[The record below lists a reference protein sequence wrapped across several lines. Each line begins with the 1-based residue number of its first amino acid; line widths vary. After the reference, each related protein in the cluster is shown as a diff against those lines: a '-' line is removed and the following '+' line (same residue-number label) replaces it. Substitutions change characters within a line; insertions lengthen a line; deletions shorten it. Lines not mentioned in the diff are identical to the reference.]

1 MDSIYNNNYIHSN
14 IQPLNGL
21 EVYPVEHN
29 TNNEVNSGFVNYFK
43 QCLMHSVEIPGC
55 INHLFGFDKIELIS
69 PIFDLTTGEQIVD
82 VDSIIQKLACSYTNE
97 CKRPVYKIQDKE
109 QIETQE
115 NSEGYSV
122 TKEFVK
128 EYEAF
133 NGYLADIPVQ
143 IGYKENDF
151 YVQLTPSRIIKG
163 HNASPIMP
171 EKLYDACKIVSKV
184 LGVDLWFFNVKSVE
198 YAFGIATQRP
208 IKSIVESL
216 GDSRVSKNTKRFPMS
231 DGVKWLHM
239 SKGTS
244 VQVYS
249 TNLKNLND
257 SKKNYGIRCSEFDQL
272 KNRGLDS
279 IRIEMKRSF
288 KSDNVLLKD
297 IINPSRIIEQLKFFR
312 KNIKSIHKNVS
323 HIHSERLKNLDLNMA
338 LSSVTNTKD
347 MLKFATS
354 IGIAIIYDNMMS
366 SLAHMK
372 GVRRPRIVGALEK
385 GLHYFE
391 DSISNFVIK
400 EHFHDI
406 IINVIDY
413 YIEYYTLEQNI

>member
-1 MDSIYNNNYIHSN
+1 MDPISNNYYIHSN

-21 EVYPVEHN
+21 EVYPVEHY

-82 VDSIIQKLACSYTNE
+82 VDSIIQKLSCSYTNE
-97 CKRPVYKIQDKE
+97 CRKPVYIDQDVD

-115 NSEGYSV
+115 NSDGSNL
-122 TKEFVK
+122 TKKFVK
-128 EYEAF
+128 VYEVF
-133 NGYLADIPVQ
+133 NGYLADLPVK
-143 IGYKENDF
+143 ICYKENEF

-171 EKLYDACKIVSKV
+171 EDLHDTCETVSME
-184 LGVDLWFFNVKSVE
+184 LGLDLLFFNVKSVE
-198 YAFGIATQRP
+198 YALGIATKRP

-216 GDSRVSKNTKRFPMS
+216 GDSISSKNTKRYPMS
-231 DGVKWLHM
+231 DGVRWLPM
-239 SKGTS
+239 YKGSS

-249 TNLKNLND
+249 TNLKNLSD
-257 SKKNYGIRCSEFDQL
+257 SKKNYGKRCSEFDQL

-279 IRIEMKRSF
+279 IRIEMNRSF

-297 IINPSRIIEQLKFFR
+297 IINPSRIIEQLELFR
-312 KNIKSIHKNVS
+312 KNIKSINKNVS
-323 HIHSERLKNLDLNMA
+323 HIHSERLKDLDLNMA

-400 EHFHDI
+400 EHFHDM

>member
-1 MDSIYNNNYIHSN
+1 MDPISNNYYIHSN
-14 IQPLNGL
+14 NQPLNGL
-21 EVYPVEHN
+21 EEYPVAHN
-29 TNNEVNSGFVNYFK
+29 TYNEVNSGIMNYLK
-43 QCLMHSVEIPGC
+43 QCVMHSLEIPGC
-55 INHLFGFDKIELIS
+55 INHLFGFDKIELTSYIS
-69 PIFDLTTGEQIVD
+69 DPLTGEQIVD
-82 VDSIIQKLACSYTNE
+82 VDSIIQKLACSYKNE
-97 CKRPVYKIQDKE
+97 CRKPVYKVQDTE
-109 QIETQE
+109 QIETQA
-115 NSEGYSV
+115 NSEGSIL

-128 EYEAF
+128 EYEVF
-133 NGYLADIPVQ
+133 NGYLADIPVK
-143 IGYKENDF
+143 IGYKENEF

-198 YAFGIATQRP
+198 YALGITTKRP

-216 GDSRVSKNTKRFPMS
+216 GDSISSKNTERYPMS
-231 DGVKWLHM
+231 NGVKWLHM

-244 VQVYS
+244 VKVYS
-249 TNLKNLND
+249 TNLKNLSE
-257 SKKNYGIRCSEFDQL
+257 SKRNYGKRCREFDEL

-288 KSDNVLLKD
+288 NSENVLLKD
-297 IINPSRIIEQLKFFR
+297 IINPLSILEQLKLFR
-312 KNIKSIHKNVS
+312 KNIKSINKNVS

-354 IGIAIIYDNMMS
+354 IGIAIIYDTMMS
-366 SLAHMK
+366 SLVHMK
-372 GVRRPRIVGALEK
+372 GLRRPRVINALEK

-391 DSISNFVIK
+391 DSISKFIIK

-406 IINVIDY
+406 IINVLDY
-413 YIEYYTLEQNI
+413 YIEYYKLEQNI